1 MYGYGTLVLGRPVP
15 IGLSRISGHGTK
27 GIGSMAVNLTN
38 RSFLTLLDFTPE
50 EIHFLLD
57 LAASLE
63 QAKHDGTE
71 NPRPTF

>member
-1 MYGYGTLVLGRPVP
+1 M
-15 IGLSRISGHGTK
+15 GLSPISRHGTK
-27 GIGSMAVNLTN
+27 GISSMAVNLTN

-57 LAASLE
+57 LAASLK

-71 NPRPTF
+71 TPRPTF